1 MALLIIGRSVENAGA
16 LQYHSAGSIPVEAFR
31 KTCKRT
37 EMEISE
43 IRDYVSNEFEKAKQI
58 MEGVAEYYVQSD
70 DKEDDI
76 GLVQFYNG
84 MVIAYNNVLKT
95 IDDSLETHQST

>member
-1 MALLIIGRSVENAGA
+1 
-16 LQYHSAGSIPVEAFR
+16 
-31 KTCKRT
+31 
-37 EMEISE
+37 MEISE
-43 IRDYVSNEFEKAKQI
+43 IRDYVSSELEKAKQT
-58 MEGVAEYYVQSD
+58 MKDVVEYYVQSD

-84 MVIAYNNVLKT
+84 MMIAYYNVLKT

>member
-1 MALLIIGRSVENAGA
+1 
-16 LQYHSAGSIPVEAFR
+16 
-31 KTCKRT
+31 
-37 EMEISE
+37 MEISE
-43 IRDYVSNEFEKAKQI
+43 IRDCVSKEFERVKKV
-58 MEGVAEYYVQSD
+58 MKDLAEYYVQNS

>member
-1 MALLIIGRSVENAGA
+1 
-16 LQYHSAGSIPVEAFR
+16 
-31 KTCKRT
+31 
-37 EMEISE
+37 MEISE
-43 IRDYVSNEFEKAKQI
+43 IRDYVSEEFEKAKQI

-84 MVIAYNNVLKT
+84 MVIAYSKVLKT
-95 IDDSLETHQST
+95 IDDLLKAHQST

>member
-1 MALLIIGRSVENAGA
+1 MDPHAEDCMKGWRI
-16 LQYHSAGSIPVEAFR
+16 
-31 KTCKRT
+31 

-43 IRDYVSNEFEKAKQI
+43 IRDYVSKEFEKVKKI
-58 MEGVAEYYVQSD
+58 MEDVAEYYVQHS

-95 IDDSLETHQST
+95 IDDSSGTH

>member
-31 KTCKRT
+31 KACKRI
-37 EMEISE
+37 EMEVSE
-43 IRDYVSNEFEKAKQI
+43 IRDYVSKEFERVKKI
-58 MEGVAEYYVQSD
+58 MEDLAEYYVQHS

-76 GLVQFYNG
+76 SLVQFYNG
-84 MVIAYNNVLKT
+84 MMIAYNNVLRA
-95 IDDSLETHQST
+95 IDDLPGTR

>member
-1 MALLIIGRSVENAGA
+1 
-16 LQYHSAGSIPVEAFR
+16 
-31 KTCKRT
+31 
-37 EMEISE
+37 MEISE
-43 IRDYVSNEFEKAKQI
+43 VRDYVSKEFEKAKKI
-58 MEGVAEYYVQSD
+58 MEDIAEYYVQHS

-95 IDDSLETHQST
+95 IDDLPRAPNSN

>member
-1 MALLIIGRSVENAGA
+1 MKDWRI
-16 LQYHSAGSIPVEAFR
+16 
-31 KTCKRT
+31 
-37 EMEISE
+37 EMEVSE
-43 IRDYVSNEFEKAKQI
+43 IRDYVSKEFERVKKV
-58 MEGVAEYYVQSD
+58 MKDLAEYYVQNS

-76 GLVQFYNG
+76 SLVQFYNG